1 MDQLLHKMDAGSSEL
16 PHCLLWLAIFTEL
29 CFVLR
34 VAAGSYVALTLM
46 GKPNSATSPGA
57 NQPGSSPYPAKTN
70 STPSNR
76 DSRITA
82 PQPVDVSLT
91 CPSGVAATRM
101 VVIVLGGDVCMC
113 AESAKVL
120 HCFECGYVCAES
132 AKVLHW
138 FECGYV
144 CAESAKVLRW
154 FECGCVCV
162 LSLQRF
168 YIGLNVDVCVC

>member
-1 MDQLLHKMDAGSSEL
+1 MDAGSSEL
-16 PHCLLWLAIFTEL
+16 LHCLLWLAIFTEL

-57 NQPGSSPYPAKTN
+57 NQQGSSPYPAKTN

-91 CPSGVAATRM
+91 CLSGVAATRM
-101 VVIVLGGDVCMC
+101 VVIVLNVD
-113 AESAKVL
+113 
-120 HCFECGYVCAES
+120 
-132 AKVLHW
+132 
-138 FECGYV
+138 
-144 CAESAKVLRW
+144 
-154 FECGCVCV
+154 VCV

-168 YIGLNVDVCVC
+168 YIGLNVDVCVCWVCKGFTLVWMWMCACAESAKVLHWFECGCVHVLSLQRFYILVLMLLLFTPSKPGLS